1 MFEFSRQNVNLKK
14 SNQTSSKTVI
24 KIKDFPV
31 ETANEL
37 EKLEFHHFKNK
48 LNFRAKICEIFT
60 CFKSKCPKNPEVP
73 ERSTEK
79 AWNEKKI
86 NYFLAMNRVFD
97 LKQIPGLNQSFDI
110 AKGRL
115 ESRL

>member
-1 MFEFSRQNVNLKK
+1 M
-14 SNQTSSKTVI
+14 
-24 KIKDFPV
+24 

-48 LNFRAKICEIFT
+48 LIFA
-60 CFKSKCPKNPEVP
+60 PKNVKFLPVSTPSVQKILKFQNGQLKRPEM
-73 ERSTEK
+73 R
-79 AWNEKKI
+79 KKI